1 MLPVEI
7 FYLILAFCC
16 LYAAIRGGTPEQIGA
31 AIFAGA
37 AVLTTAALS
46 APSAR
51 WGTVEVGAFAVD
63 IAMLVAL
70 FALALRAERLWPL
83 WVTALQLIGTAGHAV
98 HFAIPEVIREAYAF
112 VMAFWSY
119 PMLFLLVLGTWNHQ
133 RRLARFGVD
142 KSWSSSS
149 ARSAPRPPI
158 GPIG

>member
-7 FYLILAFCC
+7 FYAILALCC
-16 LYAAIRGGTPEQIGA
+16 LYASVKGGPPERIGA
-31 AIFAGA
+31 AIFLGA

-51 WGTVEVGAFAVD
+51 WGTVEAGVLAVD
-63 IAMLVAL
+63 VVMLGAL
-70 FALALRAERLWPL
+70 IALALFAERLWPL
-83 WVTALQLIGTAGHAV
+83 WVTALQLIGTAGHA
-98 HFAIPEVIREAYAF
+98 AKLASPEVIREAYAF
-112 VMAFWSY
+112 VIAFWSY
-119 PMLFLLVLGTWNHQ
+119 PMLSLLVFGTWNHQ

-149 ARSAPRPPI
+149 GRSETRPPS